1 MWVELDIHGR
11 VGVRIDAQAPMASQ
25 LRDMFAPFVTTGLE
39 RVDLTVVADYEPM
52 PRASHCEHDYEY
64 TDDAVSICRM
74 KVQIKRDER
83 GYRASGTREMLTT
96 VLPLVD
102 RIAVTHGAAMIHACT
117 FELDGHG
124 IAMPASGGV
133 GKTSTMAKLMKMDE
147 VAFMGDDW
155 AFLSDDGRLLGFAK
169 PMFIKP
175 HHATIYPHL
184 FAGTKKPMVPS
195 SLSKPVGRLTT
206 IVHPLVSQY
215 PRMAAVSRRWSPEHM
230 MTTPQRAFPGGRFST
245 EAPLSL
251 CVYTE
256 RYDGSTVVLEERTES
271 WMVDRMVGNFHCEM
285 PLHSREVLT
294 AMGASGLL
302 PSEPVFSEKADVLR
316 SAVAGKPCFV
326 LQVPATMSADTASD
340 LIVEHLQ
347 KAMAEA
353 GLG

>member
-1 MWVELDIHGR
+1 
-11 VGVRIDAQAPMASQ
+11 
-25 LRDMFAPFVTTGLE
+25 MFAPFVTEGLE
-39 RVDLTVVADYEPM
+39 RVDLTVAADHAPM

-64 TDDAVSICRM
+64 TDDTVSICRM
-74 KVQIKRDER
+74 KVQVKREGQ

-117 FELDGHG
+117 FEYAGHG

-133 GKTSTMAKLMKMDE
+133 GKTSTMAKLMQMDE

-155 AFLSDDGRLLGFAK
+155 AFLADDGQLLGYAK

-175 HHATIYPHL
+175 HHAPIYPHL
-184 FAGTKKPMVPS
+184 FAGKRKPLVPPT
-195 SLSKPVGRLTT
+195 LSKPVSRVTSV
-206 IVHPLVSQY
+206 VHPLVSQY
-215 PRMAAVSRRWSPEHM
+215 PRVAAISRRWSPEHM
-230 MTTPQRAFPGGRFST
+230 MTTPRQAFPDGRFST
-245 EAPLSL
+245 SAPLAL

-271 WMVDRMVGNFHCEM
+271 WMVDRMIGNFHCEM
-285 PLHSREVLT
+285 PLSSREVLT
-294 AMGASGLL
+294 ALGATGLL
-302 PSEPVFSEKADVLR
+302 SSEQHFSEKAAVLR
-316 SAVAGKPCFV
+316 SAVADRPCFV
-326 LQVPATMSADTASD
+326 LQVPATMSADRASD

-353 GLG
+353 GVV